1 MPGLAPPVGVGWTI
15 RRLDGRTAAEQMAID
30 ERLAAAA
37 QPTFRLFRWSR
48 PAVSLGLKQAPP
60 SWICAS
66 QLSAHGIDVVR
77 RPTGGG
83 AALHG
88 SDLSFSVVEPLSAG
102 WRIGGLVETVAH
114 RVSCGLR
121 TLGMWVEWQRED
133 ESAGRIIYCLTEPSP
148 YALMVG
154 ERKLGGMA
162 IRRTRA
168 SWLIQGSILM
178 RPLPDVFRAVMPEA
192 VRAAFETHAIS
203 VEDARGARV
212 SDEDVMAACADAV

>member
-1 MPGLAPPVGVGWTI
+1 
-15 RRLDGRTAAEQMAID
+15 MAID

-37 QPTFRLFRWSR
+37 QPTFRLFRWNR
-48 PAVSLGLKQAPP
+48 PAVSLGLKQVPP

-88 SDLSFSVVEPLSAG
+88 SDLSFSVVEPLSPG
-102 WRIGGLVETVAH
+102 RRMSELVEAVAH
-114 RVSCGLR
+114 RLSRGLR
-121 TLGMWVEWQRED
+121 TIGIWVEWTRD
-133 ESAGRIIYCLTEPSP
+133 VESVGRMTYCLTEPSP

-154 ERKLGGMA
+154 ARKLGGMA

-192 VRAAFETHAIS
+192 VRAAFETRAIS